1 MMAGFSMP
9 GLGSGGALDITTML
23 AEIKKAEQTKL
34 VPYNTKKTS
43 YSGQVSSW
51 GKISSSLS
59 ALKDNLGK
67 IDKEGFKGVN
77 VGNNK
82 AFKATAGAGAM
93 PDSYSIYVEQ
103 LAKAHKIGTGEQTTK
118 TEQLGDQSAET
129 RKLKIS
135 VGDGK
140 EMEVELSKDE
150 TSLEQIAKKINGQ
163 KGDVTASVRA
173 GENGGYSLVL
183 TSKKT
188 GADGVMTVK
197 VEGDDKLGE
206 VMNYTPADPSVTPM
220 PGPPATGMK
229 TIADAQNAIVV
240 IDGTRIERSSNTITD
255 AVDGITLEL
264 QQVSEKDK
272 DSGDFI
278 YETLSLTSDSTKFKG
293 AIEEFVKL
301 YNAFL
306 DTSSSASQWKEPG
319 DDGKPNA
326 ANGALMGNSTLRR
339 LTNDMRADTVGTYG
353 ELSDVF
359 SSLADLGI
367 KVEVEDAATGKLT
380 IDSKK
385 LEAAINEH
393 PEEIEALFLG
403 KGNNPGISDKMQNII
418 TTYIGDS
425 DAIPK
430 TKGVIEQ
437 TTKGLEEQTKQVSE
451 RIKQLEKMIDVT
463 LERNR
468 KDFERLDLAMG
479 KMNNTSNMLT
489 SLLSGM

>member
-1 MMAGFSMP
+1 MAGFSMP
-9 GLGSGGALDITTML
+9 GLGSGGALDITMML

-34 VPYNTKKTS
+34 IPYNTKKTS
-43 YSGQVSSW
+43 YSGQISSW

-77 VGNNK
+77 VGSNK

-103 LAKAHKIGTGEQTTK
+103 LAKAHKIGTGEQTSK

-188 GADGVMTVK
+188 GEDGVMSVQ

-206 VMNYTPADPSVTPM
+206 VMNYDPNLPPL
-220 PGPPATGMK
+220 PGPGAPGNGMN
-229 TIADAQNAIVV
+229 TVTDAQNAIVV
-240 IDGTRIERSSNTITD
+240 VDGTRIERSSNTITD
-255 AVDGITLEL
+255 AVEGITLEL

-278 YETLSLTSDSTKFKG
+278 YETLSLTSDSSKFKG
-293 AIEEFVKL
+293 NIEEFVKL
-301 YNAFL
+301 YNAFI
-306 DTSSSASQWKEPG
+306 DASSSASQWKEPG
-319 DDGKPNA
+319 DDGQPNV

-403 KGNNPGISDKMQNII
+403 KGDTPGISDKMQSII

-425 DAIPK
+425 DGIPK

-479 KMNNTSNMLT
+479 KMNNTSSMLT